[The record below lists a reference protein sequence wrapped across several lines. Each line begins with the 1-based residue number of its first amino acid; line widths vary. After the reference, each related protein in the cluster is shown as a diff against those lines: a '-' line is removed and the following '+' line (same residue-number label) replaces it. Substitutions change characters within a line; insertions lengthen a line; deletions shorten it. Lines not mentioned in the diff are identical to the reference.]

1 MADANHKFCCVVTP
15 QSALLPQSCIL
26 GVIPSPVDFWK
37 KIYYEEKI
45 VLVGKSKWKNFQ
57 ICQTNVKLLHSTLL
71 RSALLPSWLVMRFT
85 SLTIWTTLH
94 CNWHWESVDWKYSC
108 LNLITTPLFEDIVK
122 KNNILG
128 LFFWDFVCHTILVF
142 CWILGFELKGC
153 QTRDCK
159 CQLLH
164 DFSARERERGLC
176 GRTVR
181 IITPA
186 FVAQLDQ
193 TLLPLFNWS
202 PNIQESESEMLRF
215 LHSSSSQILCSAAFP
230 WIVDWGDWGCL
241 AHCQ

>member
-1 MADANHKFCCVVTP
+1 M
-15 QSALLPQSCIL
+15 
-26 GVIPSPVDFWK
+26 
-37 KIYYEEKI
+37 
-45 VLVGKSKWKNFQ
+45 
-57 ICQTNVKLLHSTLL
+57 
-71 RSALLPSWLVMRFT
+71 WLVMRFT

-94 CNWHWESVDWKYSC
+94 CNWHWESVGWRYSC
-108 LNLITTPLFEDIVK
+108 LNLVTTPLFGNVVK

-142 CWILGFELKGC
+142 CWIPGFELKGC

-164 DFSARERERGLC
+164 DFSARERGLC

-186 FVAQLDQ
+186 FVVQLNQ
-193 TLLPLFNWS
+193 TLLPMFNWS
-202 PNIQESESEMLRF
+202 PNIQESESEMLRL

-230 WIVDWGDWGCL
+230 GIVDWGDWGCL